1 MASFHFEIKSGRKGA
16 AAEHAAYIARR
27 GHHDRRDDLV
37 FSEHGNLPAWAD
49 NDPARLWKAAD
60 KYERSNGSAYRE
72 MIIALPSEL
81 NPQQQRPLIDH
92 LVSELAGPKAYQ
104 YASHAPTSSLEGE
117 INSHLHLMI
126 SDRMPDG
133 VERPAERMFSRYNAT
148 NPSKGGCRKDSGGR
162 TRMQVRDELIARR
175 KLVADIQNEHL
186 AMHGHIARVDHRTLQ
201 AQGAERKAER
211 HLGQAKVRVM
221 STAERAEYVASRG
234 RTRGNR
240 G

>member
-1 MASFHFEIKSGRKGA
+1 MASFHFEIKSGRKGV

-27 GHHDRRDDLV
+27 GYHERRDDLV
-37 FSEHGNLPAWAD
+37 FAEHGNLPTWAD
-49 NDPARLWKAAD
+49 DDPAKLWKAAD

-72 MIIALPSEL
+72 MIIALPGEL
-81 NPQQQRPLIDH
+81 SPQQQLPLIDQ
-92 LVSELAGPKAYQ
+92 LVSELAGSKPYQ
-104 YASHAPTSSLEGE
+104 YASHAPESSLEGE

-133 VERPAERMFSRYNAT
+133 VERPADRMFSRYNAA

-162 TRMQVRDELIARR
+162 TRMQVRDELIAKR

-186 AMHGHIARVDHRTLQ
+186 AKHGHAARVDHRTLKD
-201 AQGAERKAER
+201 QGIRRQAER

-221 STAERAEYVASRG
+221 STEERREYVALRNHARRDPS
-234 RTRGNR
+234 
-240 G
+240 